1 MKRTNRAFAK
11 LVSLIAV
18 VMLLVSM
25 AVIPTSAT
33 QATANNIN
41 DATKGVFLIIY
52 TYTPPVQPDAPNII
66 MSGAVT
72 GTGFLVNEDTVVTAY
87 HIFHDPDV
95 VARLRVLYGDDYLS
109 KMQIRVYYK
118 SGAFVKATEIQAVS
132 NSTYDFTA
140 LKLATP
146 INGALQLTLADNVDD
161 TTLRSPTPVYAL
173 GYPYTTVQFQE
184 WSEAS
189 FTPKDVD
196 TKNGIMNKF
205 EAVDGIRL
213 IKHTAMT
220 LEGMSG
226 GPLIDDRGLVIGIN
240 RLKSTVTESENWA
253 VPSFNLIDSLTQ
265 MNIPFLKADFNGG
278 APITEPASEND
289 VTEPTEIV
297 TEAPAPELDFSAL
310 NAKIEEASALKE
322 SDYKSGFSEMT
333 AMLNAAKSTLTS
345 ASSQEEIQAALSDLT
360 AAMDNLEAKGSG
372 NMTMIIIIAAAAAVL
387 IAIVIIVIVVM
398 KKKKNEDDF
407 DAGPAFPPAGPAA
420 PGGFNGPAGGFNPA
434 PQGNG
439 GFAPVSPAVAPRVTP
454 VAAPTAAGGAETSVL
469 SSGGSETTVLS
480 SGGNETT
487 VLGGK
492 PYAKLTRKSNNEMIQ
507 VSAPTFVIG
516 KERRKVNYCIEDN
529 STISRSHAQIMKNG
543 SNVCVMD
550 LGSKNGTFVNGV
562 KCANGESVTVRN
574 GDKITLSDEDFIITL
589 L

>member
-1 MKRTNRAFAK
+1 
-11 LVSLIAV
+11 
-18 VMLLVSM
+18 
-25 AVIPTSAT
+25 
-33 QATANNIN
+33 
-41 DATKGVFLIIY
+41 
-52 TYTPPVQPDAPNII
+52 
-66 MSGAVT
+66 
-72 GTGFLVNEDTVVTAY
+72 
-87 HIFHDPDV
+87 
-95 VARLRVLYGDDYLS
+95 
-109 KMQIRVYYK
+109 
-118 SGAFVKATEIQAVS
+118 
-132 NSTYDFTA
+132 
-140 LKLATP
+140 
-146 INGALQLTLADNVDD
+146 
-161 TTLRSPTPVYAL
+161 
-173 GYPYTTVQFQE
+173 
-184 WSEAS
+184 
-189 FTPKDVD
+189 
-196 TKNGIMNKF
+196 MNKF

-253 VPSFNLIDSLTQ
+253 VPSFNLIDSLEQ
-265 MNIPFLKADFNGG
+265 MNIQFLKADFNGG
-278 APITEPASEND
+278 SPITEPTSEND

-469 SSGGSETTVLS
+469 SSGG
-480 SGGNETT
+480 NETT

>member
-1 MKRTNRAFAK
+1 
-11 LVSLIAV
+11 
-18 VMLLVSM
+18 
-25 AVIPTSAT
+25 
-33 QATANNIN
+33 
-41 DATKGVFLIIY
+41 
-52 TYTPPVQPDAPNII
+52 
-66 MSGAVT
+66 
-72 GTGFLVNEDTVVTAY
+72 
-87 HIFHDPDV
+87 
-95 VARLRVLYGDDYLS
+95 
-109 KMQIRVYYK
+109 
-118 SGAFVKATEIQAVS
+118 
-132 NSTYDFTA
+132 
-140 LKLATP
+140 
-146 INGALQLTLADNVDD
+146 
-161 TTLRSPTPVYAL
+161 
-173 GYPYTTVQFQE
+173 
-184 WSEAS
+184 
-189 FTPKDVD
+189 
-196 TKNGIMNKF
+196 MNKF

-253 VPSFNLIDSLTQ
+253 VPSFNLIDSLEQ
-265 MNIPFLKADFNGG
+265 MNIQFLKADFNGG
-278 APITEPASEND
+278 SPITEPTSEND

-469 SSGGSETTVLS
+469 SSGGNETTVLS